1 MLVGMPLKDEKY
13 NYTVVNY
20 NLDILRFES
29 IDSIAKHKIHLV
41 VIYL

>member
-20 NLDILRFES
+20 NLDILRFR
-29 IDSIAKHKIHLV
+29 K
-41 VIYL
+41 Y